1 VSNDPSIKRQ
11 RGLATSVADAATE
24 IPIDTKTPFFYVSN
38 NNRSAGQEC
47 DTTMSSSEGMS
58 YSDYLG
64 LDKILNAQQPLS
76 TAHDEILFIIQH
88 QTSELWMKLAIHE
101 LSVTCQ
107 LIAADNLQPAFKTLS
122 RVSRILEQLNS
133 AWDVLRTMTPSEYTQ
148 FREALGKSSGFQSY
162 QYRLIEFL
170 AGNKNAAMM
179 RVHAHDK
186 AIMARLEAAR
196 QAPSI
201 YDLTIQLLHRRGL
214 PIDRA
219 VLERDVSTSHTAD
232 DSVRAAWLAVY
243 RDPSRFWELYELAEK
258 LVDFEDYFRRWRF
271 NHVTTV
277 ERVIGFK
284 RGTGGTSGVSYLRSM
299 LDVVLFPELWQA
311 RTEL

>member
-1 VSNDPSIKRQ
+1 MVESPVDPPGSDVPESFR
-11 RGLATSVADAATE
+11 
-24 IPIDTKTPFFYVSN
+24 
-38 NNRSAGQEC
+38 
-47 DTTMSSSEGMS
+47 EGMS
-58 YSDYLG
+58 YSDYLA

-101 LSVTCQ
+101 LSATCR
-107 LIAADNLQPAFKTLS
+107 LIAADDLQPAFKTLS

-133 AWDVLRTMTPSEYTQ
+133 AWDVLRTMTPSEYTL
-148 FREALGKSSGFQSY
+148 FRETLGTSSGFQSY

-186 AIMARLEAAR
+186 PVLERLEAAR

-201 YDLTIQLLHRRGL
+201 YDQTIQVLRRRGFD
-214 PIDRA
+214 IDPA
-219 VLERDVSTSHTAD
+219 VIERDVSISHVAD
-232 DSVRAAWLAVY
+232 DSVRAAWLSVY
-243 RDPSRFWELYELAEK
+243 RDPARFWELYELAEK

-284 RGTGGTSGVSYLRSM
+284 RGTGGSSGVSYLRKM
-299 LDVVLFPELWQA
+299 LDVVLFPELWQV

>member
-1 VSNDPSIKRQ
+1 MV
-11 RGLATSVADAATE
+11 E
-24 IPIDTKTPFFYVSN
+24 IPVDPPGSDVPESF
-38 NNRSAGQEC
+38 R
-47 DTTMSSSEGMS
+47 EGMS
-58 YSDYLG
+58 YSDYLA
-64 LDKILNAQQPLS
+64 LDRILNAQQPLS

-101 LSVTCQ
+101 LSATCR
-107 LIAADNLQPAFKTLS
+107 LIAADDLQPAFKTLS
-122 RVSRILEQLNS
+122 RVSRVLEQLNS

-148 FREALGKSSGFQSY
+148 FRETLGTSSGFQSY

-170 AGNKNAAMM
+170 AGNKNATMM
-179 RVHAHDK
+179 RLHAHDK
-186 AIMARLEAAR
+186 PVFDRLEAAR

-201 YDLTIQLLHRRGL
+201 YDQTIQVLHRRGFG
-214 PIDRA
+214 IDP
-219 VLERDVSTSHTAD
+219 VVIERDVSLSHVAN
-232 DSVRAAWLAVY
+232 DSVRDAWLSVY
-243 RDPSRFWELYELAEK
+243 RDPAGFWELYELAEK

-284 RGTGGTSGVSYLRSM
+284 RGTGGSSGVSYLRKM
-299 LDVVLFPELWQA
+299 LDVVLFPELWQV

>member
-1 VSNDPSIKRQ
+1 MVDS
-11 RGLATSVADAATE
+11 
-24 IPIDTKTPFFYVSN
+24 PIDPPSSD
-38 NNRSAGQEC
+38 SAI
-47 DTTMSSSEGMS
+47 SFRKGMS
-58 YSDYLG
+58 YSDYLA
-64 LDKILNAQQPLS
+64 LDKILDAQHPLS

-148 FREALGKSSGFQSY
+148 FRESLGSSSGFQSY
-162 QYRLIEFL
+162 QYRLLEFL

-179 RVHAHDK
+179 RSHASDK
-186 AIMARLEAAR
+186 PVLERLEAAR

-201 YDLTIQLLHRRGL
+201 YDLTIQVLHRRGFN
-214 PIDRA
+214 ID
-219 VLERDVSTSHTAD
+219 VGVIERDVSASHVAN
-232 DSVRAAWLAVY
+232 DSVRAAWLSVY
-243 RDPSRFWELYELAEK
+243 RDPARFWELYELAEK

-284 RGTGGTSGVSYLRSM
+284 RGTGGTSGVSYLRKM
-299 LDVVLFPELWQA
+299 LDVVLFPELWQV